1 GAIALNAFG
10 MLDEVDACIA
20 MSPYASFEKQLDL
33 LMKKYNIPAFIRK
46 YELFI
51 SKRVLYFNYSKHIVS
66 TMKPELQI
74 QNAKGRPV
82 AIIACSGDDS
92 VPVENT
98 YILKECAD
106 YADVWIRDSWE
117 HFIVKDC
124 NFKNVEEDTEY
135 CDYIKQFIQKV
146 VERQN

>member
-1 GAIALNAFG
+1 
-10 MLDEVDACIA
+10 
-20 MSPYASFEKQLDL
+20 
-33 LMKKYNIPAFIRK
+33 
-46 YELFI
+46 
-51 SKRVLYFNYSKHIVS
+51 
-66 TMKPELQI
+66 MKPELQI